1 MSDNEL
7 EKDLVRDYLGIE
19 AGAFIEVGANH
30 PRHGSQTWHLARRG
44 WRGIVIEPQ
53 SKFHA
58 LLRKDRP
65 ESFVVRAAC
74 TSPDRAG
81 TITLHVPSEDGFA
94 TVEPNKDDF
103 YVHYD
108 VTESVDART
117 LDMIIAEWRT
127 TTGEAAPIRFVA
139 IDVEGHELD
148 VLRGFSLAVHRPD
161 LILIED
167 KLQDLSK
174 HRFLAAAGYRLV
186 RRTCL
191 NNWYIPRTAAPPRRS
206 LGERARL
213 FRKVFLGLPFRAL
226 RRWRH
231 RSGKA
236 IRGAAPGGGL
246 ATPVGSSGVM
256 GGRRR

>member
-1 MSDNEL
+1 MRSRTPGIVRTGWIILEGRARLRCNAQCMSNE
-7 EKDLVRDYLGIE
+7 EKEKQLVRDYLGDKP
-19 AGAFIEVGANH
+19 GVFIEVGANH
-30 PRHGSQTWHLARRG
+30 PRHGSQSWHLAERG

-58 LLRKDRP
+58 LLQQERP

-74 TSPDRAG
+74 TSPERGG
-81 TITLHVPSEDGFA
+81 TITIHIPSEDGFA

-103 YVHYD
+103 YIRYEA
-108 VTESVDART
+108 TESVDAKP
-117 LDMIIAEWRT
+117 LDAIVAEWRAA
-127 TTGEAAPIRFVA
+127 TGEAAAIRFVA
-139 IDVEGHELD
+139 IDVEGHELE
-148 VLRGFSLAVHRPD
+148 VLRGFCLAVHQPD

-174 HRFLAAAGYRLV
+174 HRHLTAAGYRLV

-191 NNWYIPRTAAPPRRS
+191 NNWYIPRDACPPRRS
-206 LGERARL
+206 LGERAKL

-231 RSGKA
+231 K
-236 IRGAAPGGGL
+236 I
-246 ATPVGSSGVM
+246 
-256 GGRRR
+256 

>member
-1 MSDNEL
+1 MTSDEQ
-7 EKDLVRDYLGIE
+7 EKDLVRDYLGSK

-30 PRHGSQTWHLARRG
+30 PRHGSQTWHLAERG

-53 SKFHA
+53 SKFFV
-58 LLRKDRP
+58 LLEKERP

-74 TSPDRAG
+74 TSADRIG
-81 TITLHVPSEDGFA
+81 TITLHIPSEDGFA

-108 VTESVDART
+108 ASESVDAKT
-117 LDMIIAEWRT
+117 LDMIIAEWRAATQET
-127 TTGEAAPIRFVA
+127 TAIRFVA

-148 VLRGFSLAVHRPD
+148 VLQGFSLAVHHPD

-174 HRFLAAAGYRLV
+174 HRYLTAAGYRLV

-191 NNWYIPRTAAPPRRS
+191 NNWYIPRDATPPRRS

-213 FRKVFLGLPFRAL
+213 LRKVFLGLPFRAL

-231 RSGKA
+231 RKGRA
-236 IRGAAPGGGL
+236 EDGPAN
-246 ATPVGSSGVM
+246 GSQPS
-256 GGRRR
+256 RAE

>member
-1 MSDNEL
+1 MTEDKR
-7 EKDLVRDYLGIE
+7 EKELVRDYLGRKT
-19 AGAFIEVGANH
+19 GAFIDVGANH
-30 PRHGSQTWHLARRG
+30 PREGSQTWHLAELG

-58 LLRKDRP
+58 LLKQERP

-74 TSPDRAG
+74 TSAERAG
-81 TITLHVPSEDGFA
+81 TITIHIPSEDGFA

-103 YVHYD
+103 FVRYD
-108 VTESVDART
+108 ATESVDAKT
-117 LDMIIAEWRT
+117 LDAIIAEWR
-127 TTGEAAPIRFVA
+127 AATHDATPIRFVA
-139 IDVEGHELD
+139 LDVEGHELE

-174 HRFLAAAGYRLV
+174 HYYLTAAGYRLV

-191 NNWYIPRTAAPPRRS
+191 NQWYIPRDAAPPKTS

-231 RSGKA
+231 RRRQAEPVAVPKDDPST
-236 IRGAAPGGGL
+236 RPGN
-246 ATPVGSSGVM
+246 S
-256 GGRRR
+256 